1 MFKVIV
7 AGCRNFNDYDFLEKK
22 LDNILQRVSGEIC
35 IVSGKADGAD
45 ALGERYALR
54 KGYCIEGYPAE
65 WALHGKAAGP
75 IRNEK
80 MAQNADALVAF
91 WDGKS
96 RGTKNMI
103 ETAKKYGLKIRIINI
118 NEA

>member
-1 MFKVIV
+1 MFRVIV
-7 AGCRNFNDYDFLEKK
+7 AGCRDFTDYNFLESK
-22 LDNILQRVSGEIC
+22 LDNILANIDDEIC
-35 IVSGKADGAD
+35 IVSGKAKGAD
-45 ALGERYALR
+45 ELGERYAVKR
-54 KGYCIEGYPAE
+54 NYQIVEYPAL
-65 WALHGKAAGP
+65 WDLHGKAAGP

-103 ETAKKYGLKIRIINI
+103 ETAQKYGLKIRVLRY
-118 NEA
+118 